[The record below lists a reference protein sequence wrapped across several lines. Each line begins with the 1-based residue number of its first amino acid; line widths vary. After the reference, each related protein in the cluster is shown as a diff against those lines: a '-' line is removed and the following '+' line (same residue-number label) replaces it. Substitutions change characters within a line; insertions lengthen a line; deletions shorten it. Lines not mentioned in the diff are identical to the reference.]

1 MSENPFTVRG
11 TIQNPSDFIG
21 RNAELMHIVTRI
33 RHC

>member
-1 MSENPFTVRG
+1 MSANPFTVRG

-21 RNAELMHIVTRI
+21 RKAELMHIVTRI